1 MSNGL
6 REIHKK
12 IIVEKAVR
20 LFIEKGINNV
30 TMTDIAKDIGVGEA
44 TLYRYFGRKQ
54 NIVLLGAVSL
64 WDSLCHEYLSDSEGM
79 NGYDKMESF
88 YFAFLKAFQE
98 KKDYFGFIYE
108 FDNLLIEDKIDKDL
122 LVEYDKILS
131 TLEEVW
137 VDIYTQGVTDK
148 TIYYVQD
155 PKLFYV
161 ATTQSLLNLCK
172 KLARESTS
180 LAADN
185 SVNPEKEIELMIKII
200 TSYFKR

>member
-88 YFAFLKAFQE
+88 YFAF
-98 KKDYFGFIYE
+98 
-108 FDNLLIEDKIDKDL
+108 
-122 LVEYDKILS
+122 
-131 TLEEVW
+131 
-137 VDIYTQGVTDK
+137 
-148 TIYYVQD
+148 
-155 PKLFYV
+155 
-161 ATTQSLLNLCK
+161 
-172 KLARESTS
+172 
-180 LAADN
+180 
-185 SVNPEKEIELMIKII
+185 
-200 TSYFKR
+200 